1 MFCLKHYS
9 QDRGRGEHFGGFV
22 LQSFEPGVCFKQ
34 GRFHDTMI
42 NTATKIKRKKHTK
55 QHIPPGI
62 HAFGAIFAFYNGQDI
77 ERMERYVNDYDSF
90 DEDEHLDEHLDY
102 QALGIIG
109 GHFVYERAVSMFLI
123 PPVIA
128 QHMEEYD
135 PLTTPTQKCI
145 AVNGYA
151 RNRRHDLNRKIHLN
165 CSNGQIYLSN
175 TILRHEDYENGF
187 DDPYPNPEDLPISKN
202 SENDEYDSG
211 LVWMENL
218 ADKFDNGEID
228 VATCIVG
235 GEGDEFSKAIVHYPT
250 IKCQHQFYNY
260 ENRSTSASSTT
271 TTTTTTAHTTTSDA
285 LPIVSHAITNGI
297 EVIASSHHDPLN
309 KDYVSYSIRIKILG
323 KNDEGYLT
331 ETERG
336 YKTCQLLSRHWI
348 IVCDDNGREE
358 TVDGEGVVGLHPLLY
373 EGGKYRNDMFYGKG
387 KMMKYE
393 DCFRYSSYVNA
404 SSKSFRGQ
412 LKFVPGSL
420 KKPTGDPFFVD
431 LAPFAIVT
439 KTEFVY

>member
-9 QDRGRGEHFGGFV
+9 EDRGEHFGGLV

-34 GRFHDTMI
+34 GRFYDTMI
-42 NTATKIKRKKHTK
+42 TTATKINLKKHTK
-55 QHIPPGI
+55 QHLPPGI

-77 ERMERYVNDYDSF
+77 EGMERYVDDYDSY
-90 DEDEHLDEHLDY
+90 DEDEHIDEHLDY

-109 GHFVYERAVSMFLI
+109 GYFVYERSVSMFLI
-123 PPVIA
+123 PPVIVK
-128 QHMEEYD
+128 HMEEYD

-145 AVNGYA
+145 AANGYA
-151 RNRRHDLNRKIHLN
+151 RDRRDDLNRRIHLN

-187 DDPYPNPEDLPISKN
+187 DDPYPNPEDIPMSKN
-202 SENDEYDSG
+202 SQNDEYDAG

-218 ADKFDNGEID
+218 ADKFDMGEID
-228 VATCIVG
+228 VATCIAGV
-235 GEGDEFSKAIVHYPT
+235 EGDVFSKAIVHCPT
-250 IKCQHQFYNY
+250 IKCHHQFYNY
-260 ENRSTSASSTT
+260 ENGSNSTSATA
-271 TTTTTTAHTTTSDA
+271 TAHTATSVT
-285 LPIVSHAITNGI
+285 LPIVSYAITNGI
-297 EVIASSHHDPLN
+297 EVVASSYHDPLN

-358 TVDGEGVVGLHPLLY
+358 TVDGEGVVGLQPLLY
-373 EGGKYRNDMFYGKG
+373 EGGKYRNDDMFYGQG

-393 DCFRYSSYVNA
+393 SCFRYSSYVNA
-404 SSKSFRGQ
+404 KSKSFRGQ

-420 KKPTGDPFFVD
+420 KKPTGDPFLVE
-431 LAPFAIVT
+431 LAPFAIVN